1 MLGHVNTLFKAPNFE
16 YSTPMSAKNLK
27 ITDDHAGRRL
37 DNYLFYVYKT
47 LPKSKIYNMI
57 RKGEIRVN
65 SGRIKPSR
73 KLMLDDEIRIPPY
86 LVDFDSNE
94 LEIKIPP
101 SRITEYWKSVLF
113 ENNDY
118 IVFNKDPE
126 LSVHSGSNNQF
137 GLIDIARAAHENQN
151 IDLCHRIDKSTSGCI
166 VLSKNKKFL
175 RIFHDQ
181 LKGQEITKKYQAI
194 LMGQFQGNRR
204 IESKLD
210 SSTKEFL
217 HKVQETAEGKDAI
230 SDFKLIQSLGSF
242 SHVEILIFT
251 GRMHQIRVQSAN
263 LELPIVNDKK
273 YGDFGANKF
282 IAKETGVNRL
292 ALHSSFIQFNDREG
306 VKVTYKAP
314 LDDEFDILL
323 HKLNSLTIQ
332 S

>member
-1 MLGHVNTLFKAPNFE
+1 
-16 YSTPMSAKNLK
+16 MSAKNLK

-137 GLIDIARAAHENQN
+137 GLVDIARAAHENQN

-230 SDFKLIQSLGSF
+230 SEFKLIQSLGSF